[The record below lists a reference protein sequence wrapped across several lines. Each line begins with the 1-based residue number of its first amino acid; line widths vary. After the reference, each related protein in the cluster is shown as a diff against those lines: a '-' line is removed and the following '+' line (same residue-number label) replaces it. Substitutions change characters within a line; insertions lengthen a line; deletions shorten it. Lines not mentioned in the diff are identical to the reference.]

1 MKIALAFFGLP
12 RCTALA
18 FPSIERNL
26 LAPLRAVGELR
37 VFQHLWR
44 QERIFNPRTREDH
57 AVPDANYP
65 PFAGFEGVI
74 EEEDEKPPLAT

>member
-12 RCTALA
+12 RCSAVA

-26 LAPLRAVGELR
+26 LAPLRAAGELR

-44 QERIFNPRTREDH
+44 QDRVFNPRTGEDQ
-57 AVPDANYP
+57 AVPQENYAF
-65 PFAGFEGVI
+65 FAG
-74 EEEDEKPPLAT
+74 L